1 MTQVKLWTYTGANSI
16 LPQVKKHLLS
26 LKRDFIK
33 SKHFCLKVKRGKN
46 VQKSRLLWE
55 QWKKAAQDR
64 LDALT
69 KLGVTVYY
77 APYHGVA
84 LFEFKVL
91 QNSKPRKAYFV
102 YYDSKDTID
111 EFIFHSVLEHK
122 DKLQGKTHPIPERW
136 MNEKTPYSL

>member
-1 MTQVKLWTYTGANSI
+1 MTQVKRWTYTGVNSV

-33 SKHFCLKVKRGKN
+33 SKHFCLKVKRGKD
-46 VQKSRLLWE
+46 VQKSKLLWE
-55 QWKKAAQDR
+55 KWKKAAQAR

-69 KLGVTVYY
+69 KLGVNVYY

-84 LFEFKVL
+84 LFELKVL
-91 QNSKPRKAYFV
+91 HKGKAKKAYFV

-111 EFIFHSVLEHK
+111 EFIFHSVVEYR
-122 DKLQGKTHPIPERW
+122 DRLQGKTHPIPESW